1 MYNQLH
7 SHFDRRYPSSLVPP
21 SDRSYKLFL
30 SDVTAVQVIVMI
42 VAGIPI
48 SSEK

>member
-21 SDRSYKLFL
+21 NDRSYELFL
-30 SDVTAVQVIVMI
+30 SDVTAVQ
-42 VAGIPI
+42 GYRNNCSRHPHL
-48 SSEK
+48 